1 MSSSQKVVV
10 ITGASQSIGAGLV
23 DAFRAR
29 DYRVIATSRSIQ
41 PSQDPDVLAVAG
53 DIGSAETAK
62 RVVAQGFE
70 RFGRIDTLVNNA
82 GIFIAKPFTKYTE
95 ADFLLKISTNVAGFF
110 HVTQAAVAVME
121 RNGAGHVVSIT
132 TTLVEH
138 ANVNVPSVL
147 ASLTKGGV
155 SAATL
160 SLAIEYAARGIRFNA
175 VSPGI
180 IKTSM
185 HPPQTHAGLD
195 ALHPMGH
202 MGEIRDITD
211 AVMYLESAPFVTGEI
226 LHVDG
231 GQSAG
236 H

>member
-10 ITGASQSIGAGLV
+10 ITGASQGIGAGLV

-29 DYRVIATSRSIQ
+29 DYRVVATSRSIQ

-62 RVVAQGFE
+62 RVVAQGLE

-155 SAATL
+155 SAATR

>member
-10 ITGASQSIGAGLV
+10 ITGASQGIGAGLV

-29 DYRVIATSRSIQ
+29 DYRVVATSRSIQ

-62 RVVAQGFE
+62 RVVAQGLE

-95 ADFLLKISTNVAGFF
+95 ADFLSKISTNVAGFF